1 MKTIFLRTLETTI
14 KKISIIIAVVAGVF
28 VGWLLVETGS
38 YYPGSVYNKALE
50 QLLLFQ
56 HLFVFFGLDGV
67 LLICMIA
74 GNTSGLIASETHEG
88 TFKLLAAKPNSR
100 ATILLGKILGNIVGL
115 TILMILMLLS
125 YYGTLVVLNSLDG
138 NILKDLIAYLP
149 SYLLYGLLVI
159 VIFSGVSTILSCVC
173 KKKITALLPVLV
185 LMIVA
190 MGFFPI
196 FRLVT
201 ALTGASTSKVVTMVD
216 LNYHLALMFKEC
228 VSLVGNIKSNQI
240 LGYLMN
246 LFSNQSL
253 DADIVRSTN
262 LSGYW
267 MENKSLSAPMV
278 TVVYLAIAIVS
289 YYFSFEIIKKKD
301 I

>member
-14 KKISIIIAVVAGVF
+14 KKISIIIAVVAGGF
-28 VGWLLVETGS
+28 VGWLLVKTGA
-38 YYPGSVYNKALE
+38 YYSGSVYNIALE
-50 QLLLFQ
+50 NLLLYQ
-56 HLFVFFGLDGV
+56 HLFVFFGLNGV

-100 ATILLGKILGNIVGL
+100 STILLGKILGNIVGL
-115 TILMILMLLS
+115 TILMVLMLLS
-125 YYGTLVVLNSLDG
+125 YNGTLVVLNSIDG

-159 VIFSGVSTILSCVC
+159 VIFSGIATILSCVC

-228 VSLVGNIKSNQI
+228 VSLVGNIKPNQI
-240 LGYLMN
+240 LGYLTN

-253 DADIVRSTN
+253 DADIVRNTN

-267 MENKSLSAPMV
+267 MENKSLSAPIV
-278 TVVYLAIAIVS
+278 TVVYLVIAIVC